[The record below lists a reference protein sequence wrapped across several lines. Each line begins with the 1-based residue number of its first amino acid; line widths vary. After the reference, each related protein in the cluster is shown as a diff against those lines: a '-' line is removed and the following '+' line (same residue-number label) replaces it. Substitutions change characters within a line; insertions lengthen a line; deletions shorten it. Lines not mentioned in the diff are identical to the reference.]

1 MIRKLN
7 RLLQNYMREKRLK
20 IGKYIWDRKEK
31 KEYKVGNNFIE
42 DNAIKSIIFL
52 RYDGKIGDMII
63 NTLMFREIK
72 KFYPYIKIGVVARG
86 NAKDII
92 KENPYVDKIYDYEK
106 NRKKIKRLAEKIR
119 NENYD
124 LLIDFSEVLRVNEM
138 MLINLAKAKF
148 NMGLD
153 RENWNLFD
161 LNVRSKVDFSWKD
174 HITERYKSYLVKLGV
189 NEKEIETSY
198 DIFYKKNEEYD
209 MFLSELKNHKILLL
223 NPFGSSKHKSFSLK
237 MLNKIIK
244 FLDTIGVKVILLHYE
259 DKYKEIKDLEIENKN
274 LYIPKKISSIENSIY
289 LIANADYVITP
300 DTSVVHIASALNKKS
315 ISVYP
320 PNGGKLGVDHL
331 VWAPKSKNIKVIFCK
346 DKNTKYDEIDINTFN
361 FEEMKK
367 EIIKMIKE

>member
-31 KEYKVGNNFIE
+31 KEFVVSNKFIE

-148 NMGLD
+148 NIGI
-153 RENWNLFD
+153 EKKNWNLFD
-161 LNVRSKVDFSWKD
+161 ISLDIRNFQEHISRLYEKLLIFLGLSVVNLSYDLYPTNYVLKQYNLQKEEYIVFNPFAASKHRSFSEENIIKILNLLGKKYTN
-174 HITERYKSYLVKLGV
+174 ILLIGEEEKL
-189 NEKEIETSY
+189 NSMEKIKKNKNIIIFKTKEI
-198 DIFYKKNEEYD
+198 NELIE
-209 MFLSELKNHKILLL
+209 
-223 NPFGSSKHKSFSLK
+223 
-237 MLNKIIK
+237 IIK
-244 FLDTIGVKVILLHYE
+244 
-259 DKYKEIKDLEIENKN
+259 
-274 LYIPKKISSIENSIY
+274 
-289 LIANADYVITP
+289 NAALVVTP
-300 DTSVVHIASALNKKS
+300 DTAIVHIASSFKRRS
-315 ISVYP
+315 ICFYR
-320 PNGGKLGVDHL
+320 KE
-331 VWAPKSKNIKVIFCK
+331 KYKE
-346 DKNTKYDEIDINTFN
+346 DKNSNFWSPNSNNAKIIYIEKEVKNGEEININDFD
-361 FEEMKK
+361 FVSFVK
-367 EIIKMIKE
+367 ELEKI